1 MNIKIEITKKQS
13 LPSEGTYK
21 EESVTIFRKNWVL
34 TLLLYTSFICF
45 ALKSIAK
52 PARIISLSS
61 ALTETVDAFG
71 YGNKIV
77 AADVTSTYPAYVNK
91 IPKVSKNRSVS
102 LEALI
107 SFKPDLILAPEGM
120 LSSALQTQLKAL
132 KIKYAIVEQE
142 YSVRGASD
150 FIKKVGVAL
159 DEVQKGIALAKK
171 MEANVA
177 KALQTVKANT
187 KKSPKVIFIYA
198 RGAGTM
204 SVAGK
209 GSSLDAIIKLAGGR
223 NPIQEFSDFKPYTT
237 EALIKANPDV
247 ILMFDFGVSSLGG
260 KEAVL
265 KMPGMD
271 LINAGKNKK
280 IVSMDGNLLIN
291 FSTRLDQAILGLNQQ
306 LK

>member
-34 TLLLYTSFICF
+34 TLLLYTAFICF
-45 ALKSIAK
+45 ALESAAK

-120 LSSALQTQLKAL
+120 LSPALQTQLKAL
-132 KIKYAIVEQE
+132 KIKYTIVEQE

-177 KALQTVKANT
+177 KALQIVKANT

-291 FSTRLDQAILGLNQQ
+291 FSTRLDQAILELNQQ